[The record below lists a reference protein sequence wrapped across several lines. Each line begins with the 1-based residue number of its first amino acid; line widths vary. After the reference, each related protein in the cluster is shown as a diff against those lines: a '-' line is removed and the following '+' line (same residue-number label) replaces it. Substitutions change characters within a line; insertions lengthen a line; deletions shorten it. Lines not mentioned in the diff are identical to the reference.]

1 MYTMTVPI
9 VGTACQHPE
18 IDPYPDNETQ
28 WLEKHDSTIKFVFRV
43 GKRGGN
49 DVEGNRRCGE
59 PQEHVMENRRKRD
72 PVFDGSP
79 ISLSPG
85 I

>member
-18 IDPYPDNETQ
+18 IDPYPDDETQ

-43 GKRGGN
+43 GKRGEMTLRGTAVYCIIKLPN
-49 DVEGNRRCGE
+49 
-59 PQEHVMENRRKRD
+59 
-72 PVFDGSP
+72 
-79 ISLSPG
+79 IAA
-85 I
+85 